1 MEIKSAVTVTKD
13 YGKIKLKLHEI
24 LDAKGITR
32 NTLAR
37 KIDVRFEVIDRWYN
51 QNLEKMD
58 LDILARIC
66 YVLDVKISDIMEYTE
81 D

>member
-1 MEIKSAVTVTKD
+1 MELHDIITVTKD
-13 YGKIKLKLHEI
+13 YGRIKLKLRGI
-24 LDAKGITR
+24 MDANNISR

-51 QNLEKMD
+51 GNIEKMD

-66 YVLDVKISDIMEYTE
+66 FVLGCGVADIIEYTE
-81 D
+81 

>member
-1 MEIKSAVTVTKD
+1 MELHDIVTMTKD
-13 YGKIKLKLHEI
+13 YGRIKLKLRGI
-24 LDAKGITR
+24 MDANNISR

-51 QNLEKMD
+51 GNIEKMD

-66 YVLDVKISDIMEYTE
+66 FVLGCGVADIIEYTE
-81 D
+81 

>member
-1 MEIKSAVTVTKD
+1 MELNDIITVTKD
-13 YGKIKLKLHEI
+13 YGKIKLKLRDI
-24 LDAKGITR
+24 MDANAISR

-51 QNLEKMD
+51 GNIEKMD

-66 YVLDVKISDIMEYTE
+66 YVLGCNVEDIIEYRE
-81 D
+81 